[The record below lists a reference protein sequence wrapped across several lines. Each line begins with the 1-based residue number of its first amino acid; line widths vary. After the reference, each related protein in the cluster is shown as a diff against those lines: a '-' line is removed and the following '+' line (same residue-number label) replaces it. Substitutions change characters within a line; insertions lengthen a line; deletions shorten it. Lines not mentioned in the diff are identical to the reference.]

1 MFGDGIFGDV
11 IFADLQALDQAPP
24 PEPVFTTP
32 GDGAALPP
40 HYRRDDDE
48 VAELLAVIL

>member
-1 MFGDGIFGDV
+1 M
-11 IFADLQALDQAPP
+11 IFADLQALDQEPP
-24 PEPVFTTP
+24 PVPATLP

>member
-11 IFADLQALDQAPP
+11 IFADLQMLDEGPTP
-24 PEPVFTTP
+24 TPFPTP
-32 GDGAALPP
+32 GDGAAVPP